1 MIFRHHPSPSRRG
14 IRSAFL
20 IVLALGAVLAATAI
34 VGVFGEQLSAAWPQR
49 APGQGVPGQAA
60 PGLAES
66 DGGRMTDDATV
77 FDDEV
82 AAVAN
87 LDPELRDAL
96 RRAATDAASDDIV
109 FLVNSGWRSPEYQ
122 DELLREAV
130 AEYGSEAEAARWV
143 ATPETSPHVQG
154 DAVDLGPFDATY
166 WLSQYGAA
174 YGLCQIYANESWH
187 FELRPEAVEAG
198 CPDLYADPTE
208 DPRMRR

>member
-1 MIFRHHPSPSRRG
+1 MIFEHHPSPSRRG

-20 IVLALGAVLAATAI
+20 IVLALGAVLAATAM
-34 VGVFGEQLSAAWPQR
+34 VGVFGEQLSAAWPQGTPPQG
-49 APGQGVPGQAA
+49 APGQGSPGSA
-60 PGLAES
+60 GS
-66 DGGRMTDDATV
+66 DGGRTTGDATV

-96 RRAATDAASDDIV
+96 QRAATDAAGEDLV
-109 FLVNSGWRSPEYQ
+109 FLVNSGWRSAEYQ
-122 DELLREAV
+122 DELLRDAV
-130 AEYGSEAEAARWV
+130 VEYGSEAEAARWV
-143 ATPETSPHVQG
+143 ATADTSPHVQG

-166 WLSQYGAA
+166 WLSQHGAA

-187 FELRPEAVEAG
+187 FELRPEAVEDG

-208 DPRMRR
+208 DPRMQR